1 MNNSEQK
8 KKIKELE
15 KFALEKG
22 AFKAKAFSAQLVLV
36 DERVR
41 AKCQIPLCPHYGHC
55 LTCPPNVMSLEEFA
69 KVLKRYH
76 SALLVQTQS
85 SLSGDPD
92 KHDKKAVLEYV
103 AAPGKPEKKG
113 GDKTELYQDLDNMKL
128 AAIRLHKLINE
139 VESMAMSLGFP
150 YALGLIGGECMLCPE
165 CVGVNSGEACRRPYQ
180 ARPSMEG
187 VGIDV
192 FKTSIKAGL
201 PFEMIPQKEIIWSGL
216 VLVD

>member
-1 MNNSEQK
+1 MNKPEQN
-8 KKIKELE
+8 KKIRELE
-15 KFALEKG
+15 RFALEKG
-22 AFKAKAFSAQLVLV
+22 AFKARAFSAQLVTV

-55 LTCPPNVMSLEEFA
+55 LTCPPNVMSVDEFA
-69 KVLKRYH
+69 KALKRYKT
-76 SALLVQTQS
+76 ALLVQMQS
-85 SLSGDPD
+85 SISEDPD
-92 KHDKKAVLEYV
+92 KHDKKEVLQYV
-103 AAPGKPEKKG
+103 AAPGKQKKKG
-113 GDKTELYQDLDNMKL
+113 GDKTELFTDLDNMKI
-128 AAIRLHKLINE
+128 AAIRLHKLVNE

-165 CVGVNSGEACRRPYQ
+165 CVGVNSGKACRRPYQ

-192 FKTSIKAGL
+192 LKTSINAGL
-201 PFEMIPQKEIIWSGL
+201 PFEMPPKKEIIWSGL